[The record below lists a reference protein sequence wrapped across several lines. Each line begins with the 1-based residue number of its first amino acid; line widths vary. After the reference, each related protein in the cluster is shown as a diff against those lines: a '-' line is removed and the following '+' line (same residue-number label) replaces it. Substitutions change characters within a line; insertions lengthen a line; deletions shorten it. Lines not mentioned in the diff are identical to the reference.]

1 MLSRFRWGKF
11 AIVIAMVLTAV
22 TFLGTAAAQK
32 ANAPRAQDRLAMGE
46 DNVRQLLLL
55 MDTDQNGMVSKEAY
69 MKFMEAEFAH
79 LDAKN
84 QGKLNAK
91 KLTQSNLS
99 ASRFV
104 GK

>member
-1 MLSRFRWGKF
+1 MLSRFRWGRF
-11 AIVIAMVLTAV
+11 AIVIAVVVAAI

-32 ANAPRAQDRLAMGE
+32 ASVPHIQDRLSLGE
-46 DNVRQLLLL
+46 QNVKQLLLL
-55 MDTDQNGMVSKEAY
+55 MDTDKNGMVSKEAY
-69 MKFMEAEFAH
+69 MKFMEEEFGR

-91 KLTQSNLS
+91 ELTQTKLS
-99 ASRFV
+99 ASRFS